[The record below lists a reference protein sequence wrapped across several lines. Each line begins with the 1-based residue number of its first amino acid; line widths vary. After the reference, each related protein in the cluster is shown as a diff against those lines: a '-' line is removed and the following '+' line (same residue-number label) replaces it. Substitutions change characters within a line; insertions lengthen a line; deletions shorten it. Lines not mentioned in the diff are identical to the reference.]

1 MNYFLVLDVLVLIV
15 LAVCLLGG
23 LIRGFK
29 KSLRKLIAL
38 AIPTICLF
46 IFLGPITNAVMNI
59 EVDLGKINNIVD
71 VIPEEYTEEFGFI
84 TEEKAP
90 VSEITRTP
98 VPFFCSRKEEFC
110 KILFTEGLL
119 QKIPESALFAVDHI
133 DQCKYMPVPLS
144 VPYSRRRLSSIRCT
158 LTPPHSLSRKYI
170 WPLCFRLPS
179 WASVFVRSI
188 VMQSSRL
195 GMTSCCL
202 AQMLASEPPQ

>member
-71 VIPEEYTEEFGFI
+71 VIPEEYTESLLPKPVTRKQEYSSSFDDWDDFDYFG
-84 TEEKAP
+84 
-90 VSEITRTP
+90 S
-98 VPFFCSRKEEFC
+98 S
-110 KILFTEGLL
+110 
-119 QKIPESALFAVDHI
+119 ESAPAPKVY
-133 DQCKYMPVPLS
+133 K
-144 VPYSRRRLSSIRCT
+144 
-158 LTPPHSLSRKYI
+158 
-170 WPLCFRLPS
+170 
-179 WASVFVRSI
+179 
-188 VMQSSRL
+188 QSSYNTSVNMGTLNYSKPKVVENNNQWRILMQVKHRRFGL
-195 GMTSCCL
+195 GKIVAVSGSGEKTMVTVAFENNGIKNL
-202 AQMLASEPPQ
+202 IAAQANLEIIGE